1 LICSSKIFIT
11 GFSNSRLIDLEVG
24 TDFDAKELVFRNL
37 VRNFGQSA
45 KMSVSVQFAEGPPN
59 SALFEI
65 GWLSPLGR
73 LVAASQLPLNQT
85 EGIENLDSRLRTPL
99 LPGVWTLVVVSRAVL
114 IAKGNDE
121 SHNFVVDGF
130 LFLKL
135 P

>member
-1 LICSSKIFIT
+1 
-11 GFSNSRLIDLEVG
+11 VG

-73 LVAASQLPLNQT
+73 LVAASQLPLNHT

-114 IAKGNDE
+114 IAKGKDE
-121 SHNFVVDGF
+121 SHNLVTDGF

>member
-1 LICSSKIFIT
+1 
-11 GFSNSRLIDLEVG
+11 VG

-59 SALFEI
+59 TALFEI

-114 IAKGNDE
+114 IAKGKDE